1 MFCQMQSPGFGE
13 PKESLEPLWKLKS
26 QLHCG
31 DLGLFISSFVKK
43 KKKKKKDKKSSA
55 LIHVNLNFQ

>member
-1 MFCQMQSPGFGE
+1 MFCQMQSTGFGE
-13 PKESLEPLWKLKS
+13 PKESLEPLWKPKS

-43 KKKKKKDKKSSA
+43 SSA

>member
-1 MFCQMQSPGFGE
+1 MQSPGFGE

-26 QLHCG
+26 QLHCS
-31 DLGLFISSFVKK
+31 DLGLFISSFV
-43 KKKKKKDKKSSA
+43 KKKKDKKSSA

>member
-43 KKKKKKDKKSSA
+43 KKKKDKTSSA

>member
-1 MFCQMQSPGFGE
+1 MQSTGFEE

-31 DLGLFISSFVKK
+31 DLRLFISSFVKK
-43 KKKKKKDKKSSA
+43 KKKSKKSSA

>member
-31 DLGLFISSFVKK
+31 DLGLFISSFVKEK
-43 KKKKKKDKKSSA
+43 KKKAKS
-55 LIHVNLNFQ
+55 LLL

>member
-13 PKESLEPLWKLKS
+13 PKESLEPLWKLKI

-31 DLGLFISSFVKK
+31 YFGVFNSSFFLK

>member
-1 MFCQMQSPGFGE
+1 MFCQMQSTGFGE

-43 KKKKKKDKKSSA
+43 KKKSKKSSA

>member
-1 MFCQMQSPGFGE
+1 MFCQMQSTGFGE

-31 DLGLFISSFVKK
+31 DLRLFISSFVKK
-43 KKKKKKDKKSSA
+43 KKKKSKKSSA

>member
-1 MFCQMQSPGFGE
+1 MQSTGFGE

-31 DLGLFISSFVKK
+31 DLRLFISSFVKK
-43 KKKKKKDKKSSA
+43 KKKKQKVFCFNPCELKFS
-55 LIHVNLNFQ
+55 VV